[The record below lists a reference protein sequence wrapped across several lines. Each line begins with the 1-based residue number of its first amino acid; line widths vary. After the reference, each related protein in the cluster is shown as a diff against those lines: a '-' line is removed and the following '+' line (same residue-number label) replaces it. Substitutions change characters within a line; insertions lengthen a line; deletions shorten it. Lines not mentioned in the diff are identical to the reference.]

1 MLEEYR
7 SRCEGFWR
15 FCGQDA
21 VDVSL
26 KRSVGQCA
34 ESACKWRI
42 CAQIRWVWEVW
53 FFACVVRGA
62 RCHKKTA
69 CYDGVDV
76 FEGHGSEN
84 CG

>member
-7 SRCEGFWR
+7 SRYEGSGR

-34 ESACKWRI
+34 ESACKCRAG
-42 CAQIRWVWEVW
+42 AQIWWVSLGLGGMVLRLRSARYEVPQQDHR
-53 FFACVVRGA
+53 F
-62 RCHKKTA
+62 
-69 CYDGVDV
+69 
-76 FEGHGSEN
+76 
-84 CG
+84 